1 MYIVV
6 PLINREVSRCTPT
19 AFFDFI
25 VMSPAVGLL
34 FLLGR
39 WSELDKFVRRFV
51 YFIRQTEF
59 IGD

>member
-25 VMSPAVGLL
+25 VVSPAVGLL
-34 FLLGR
+34 FLLVR
-39 WSELDKFVRRFV
+39 WSKLDKFVCRLV
-51 YFIRQTEF
+51 YLVC
-59 IGD
+59 

>member
-6 PLINREVSRCTPT
+6 PLVNREVSRCTPT

-25 VMSPAVGLL
+25 VVSPAVGLL

-39 WSELDKFVRRFV
+39 WSELDKFVCRLV
-51 YFIRQTEF
+51 HLVC
-59 IGD
+59 

>member
-25 VMSPAVGLL
+25 VVSPAVGLL
-34 FLLGR
+34 FLLIKR
-39 WSELDKFVRRFV
+39 VRLQAYASFHLSYPSDGTHR
-51 YFIRQTEF
+51 
-59 IGD
+59 